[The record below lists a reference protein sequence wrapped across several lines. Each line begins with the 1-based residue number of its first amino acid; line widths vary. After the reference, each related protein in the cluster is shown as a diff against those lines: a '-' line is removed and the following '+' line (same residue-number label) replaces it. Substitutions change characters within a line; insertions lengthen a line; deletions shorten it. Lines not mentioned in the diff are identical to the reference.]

1 MNKRKRDDIEGI
13 TNDIKESLFNISKS
27 ELIDWIMELH
37 FHDMSDEDLLED
49 YQNFYGDLE
58 K

>member
-1 MNKRKRDDIEGI
+1 MGRKRDDIEGI

-27 ELIDWIMELH
+27 ELIDWIMELN

-58 K
+58 D